1 MPKSK
6 LTNEEGRLTL
16 TNAQILDTVRKYAP
30 NDYQQRIPATTQG
43 SVAETLRA
51 MNHYSPSWDVF
62 WNVFLAR
69 IGRVQINDRMNFTN
83 PLAKL
88 KRPTLRYGRT
98 IQ

>member
-6 LTNEEGRLTL
+6 ITNEEGRLTL

-51 MNHYSPSWDVF
+51 MNH
-62 WNVFLAR
+62 
-69 IGRVQINDRMNFTN
+69 
-83 PLAKL
+83 
-88 KRPTLRYGRT
+88 
-98 IQ
+98 